1 MNKTYLIPSAIL
13 RQENL
18 MSFQQN
24 KHFTDIQVPLISH
37 SRNGQTGA
45 NSNMKSQRY
54 QFAKCKATY
63 K

>member
-1 MNKTYLIPSAIL
+1 MQYCDRKK
-13 RQENL
+13 L

-24 KHFTDIQVPLISH
+24 KHFIDIQVPFSH

-45 NSNMKSQRY
+45 NCNMKSQAY

-63 K
+63 E

>member
-13 RQENL
+13 RQEYL

-24 KHFTDIQVPLISH
+24 KHFIDIQVPFSH
-37 SRNGQTGA
+37 SGNGQTGA
-45 NSNMKSQRY
+45 NSNMKSQGY

-63 K
+63 E